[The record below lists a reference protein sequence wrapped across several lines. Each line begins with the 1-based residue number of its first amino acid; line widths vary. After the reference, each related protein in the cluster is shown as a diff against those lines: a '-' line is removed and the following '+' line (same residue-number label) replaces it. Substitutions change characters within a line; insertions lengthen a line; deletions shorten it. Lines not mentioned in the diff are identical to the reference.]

1 MADPQAAVCFTV
13 SDLER
18 FPDDDLLR
26 YEIIDGE
33 LFVSKA
39 PHYRHQNSGNLCANA
54 LTNWNAETGLGMV
67 LPGIGLIFSEYD
79 AVIPDLVWVSRE
91 RLERL
96 ADEAGHLLGAPELV
110 VEVLSPGAAN
120 LRRDLDAKLKLYST
134 RGVDEYWIVDWRL
147 ETVAVYRRQ
156 RARLRL
162 VSTLSYEDTL
172 TSPLLP
178 GFALP
183 IAQLFPRD

>member
-1 MADPQAAVCFTV
+1 MARTSPSLRFTV
-13 SDLER
+13 SDLEL
-18 FPDDDLLR
+18 FPDDSQR

-39 PHYRHQNSGNLCANA
+39 AHYRHHRASARITIHLGNWSL
-54 LTNWNAETGLGMV
+54 ETGLGEV
-67 LPGIGLIFSEYD
+67 LPTPGVVFTEAD
-79 AVIPDLVWVSRE
+79 AVIPDLVWVSHD
-91 RLERL
+91 RLALL
-96 ADEAGHLLGAPELV
+96 ADEVGHLRGAPELV
-110 VEVLSPGAAN
+110 VEVLSPGVDN
-120 LRRDLDAKLKLYST
+120 ERRDREAKLKLYSAY
-134 RGVDEYWIVDWRL
+134 GVAEYWIVDWRL

-162 VSTLSYEDTL
+162 VTTLGYDDKL